1 MKRTKINKKR
11 PGLEYSKLIVRL
23 CDLHHCQFV
32 RCKLYVS
39 LSRGGGL
46 VVSVIAFYWY
56 DLSLNSP
63 EVYFYVKCCLK
74 YSGKKPGLVHIL
86 TQRLPQNIAT
96 KSFINWSQLFISLMP
111 SVVLLLLLLLMVLRP
126 DFFCR
131 LLLVLAHLDLDLFLF
146 GLVLI
151 LIRVSALSRNEG
163 CLKWIKILMFID
175 YNKKSIYS

>member
-1 MKRTKINKKR
+1 MTKFSTEKNNKMIFLT
-11 PGLEYSKLIVRL
+11 PMVIFSGTALFGQMTFDRL
-23 CDLHHCQFV
+23 LCEEIKAL
-32 RCKLYVS
+32 L
-39 LSRGGGL
+39 LL
-46 VVSVIAFYWY
+46 
-56 DLSLNSP
+56 LL
-63 EVYFYVKCCLK
+63 L
-74 YSGKKPGLVHIL
+74 L
-86 TQRLPQNIAT
+86 
-96 KSFINWSQLFISLMP
+96 LMLL
-111 SVVLLLLLLLMVLRP
+111 LLLLLLLMVLRP